1 MAQRGEGQ
9 QAVSAFTALRNLSG
23 IVARCSYPNRDP
35 CMPLFF
41 KNAGCGQLP
50 VEFDAITP

>member
-1 MAQRGEGQ
+1 MAQRGDGQ